1 MKGVITLLILLIPYV
16 GLCQQTFIPD
26 DNFEQ
31 ALIEIG
37 LDSLID
43 NLVLTSNI
51 DTVEYLKL
59 TNLNIS
65 SLEGIQDFS
74 SLKILASLFQYVIS
88 TGEPLPPLSA
98 AFRKLRRHL
107 QYTASPIGPEV
118 VSTVSVF
125 LFNQIHCRLAGMF
138 ENVNGIPKLNFDNI
152 KQYVF
157 DAVRHG
163 FLQAKSLF
171 YRNSPVSLDSINDNV
186 SVNLITHDKQV
197 ITCYESEDLT
207 WLFL

>member
-1 MKGVITLLILLIPYV
+1 MKAVITLLILLIPYV

-74 SLKILASLFQYVIS
+74 SLKILICDSNNIENLNLNSNIFLEELNCTDNFINSLSIQSCIY
-88 TGEPLPPLSA
+88 L
-98 AFRKLRRHL
+98 KQLRCWR
-107 QYTASPIGPEV
+107 
-118 VSTVSVF
+118 
-125 LFNQIHCRLAGMF
+125 NQL
-138 ENVNGIPKLNFDNI
+138 EN
-152 KQYVF
+152 
-157 DAVRHG
+157 
-163 FLQAKSLF
+163 
-171 YRNSPVSLDSINDNV
+171 LDIYNNT
-186 SVNLITHDKQV
+186 NLIYLG
-197 ITCYESEDLT
+197 CGYPYLWESS
-207 WLFL
+207 